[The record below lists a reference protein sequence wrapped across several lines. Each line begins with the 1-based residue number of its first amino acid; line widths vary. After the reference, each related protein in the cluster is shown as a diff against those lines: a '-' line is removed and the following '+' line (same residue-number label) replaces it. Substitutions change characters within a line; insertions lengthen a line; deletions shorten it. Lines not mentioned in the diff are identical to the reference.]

1 MPVANVQL
9 EGGHVGRRG
18 PSDEPLLVR
27 SGGQGGLDVSGVLGP
42 FGHQFD
48 IRHVLG
54 QAGTAAS
61 AAAAEATQATLPAA
75 LYACAVISPL
85 LAALLLQLQ
94 LPCAPAL
101 QLPFFYALQLPFFPS
116 PVFSFPLRRV
126 PVDVSLLLPWLSL
139 LSAAATAAAI
149 RPSALLLAS
158 SASLAPNGNAP
169 GLAVAAAAIAEIA
182 VGISLLALALWL
194 LRG

>member
-1 MPVANVQL
+1 MTFDTSIQPTFDGHLARRSAWGGQLDGLSERLCLERMPVANVQL

-85 LAALLLQLQ
+85 LAASKHRQN
-94 LPCAPAL
+94 CREI
-101 QLPFFYALQLPFFPS
+101 
-116 PVFSFPLRRV
+116 RRV
-126 PVDVSLLLPWLSL
+126 QELTKRKTWEYSISSLPWSIASL
-139 LSAAATAAAI
+139 GLAAAA
-149 RPSALLLAS
+149 
-158 SASLAPNGNAP
+158 SASLRSWAIDLSCCRVKRRLP
-169 GLAVAAAAIAEIA
+169 GKHLAT
-182 VGISLLALALWL
+182 
-194 LRG
+194 